1 MASNNKRPGAAPATR
16 DQISPESVRRL
27 QIFAELSAAS
37 TATRPQSDWKE
48 AGDFSVAARRRQ
60 DMEQPC
66 DSVRASSTTQ
76 IRGAAGLLCVGSKA
90 GGAAVGVRQS
100 APSLSSALRQ
110 QGEGRGRTLAA
121 AINTAAANSRDV
133 VRGMKLE
140 NARRSLQL
148 PTNPARQQPPPR
160 PAQQPATGN
169 VGAKR
174 AGMHAGLLDS
184 RPPDTTGGS
193 LATAHVV
200 PERDSAG
207 PAAARG
213 GLIDWPRVSFDS
225 LLHDDAP
232 ARSARPTAAERETQ
246 EHYLKQRW
254 KKKQFEWQQ
263 LQAQQSYCHHLAP
276 PVATASWII

>member
-1 MASNNKRPGAAPATR
+1 MR
-16 DQISPESVRRL
+16 
-27 QIFAELSAAS
+27 
-37 TATRPQSDWKE
+37 
-48 AGDFSVAARRRQ
+48 AG
-60 DMEQPC
+60 
-66 DSVRASSTTQ
+66 STTQ

-90 GGAAVGVRQS
+90 GAAAAVGVRQS

-160 PAQQPATGN
+160 QAQQPATGN

-174 AGMHAGLLDS
+174 AGTHAGLLDS
-184 RPPDTTGGS
+184 RPPDTTGGA
-193 LATAHVV
+193 LAMAHATR
-200 PERDSAG
+200 ERESAR
-207 PAAARG
+207 PAARG
-213 GLIDWPRVSFDS
+213 GPVDWPRASFDS
-225 LLHDDAP
+225 LLREDAP
-232 ARSARPTAAERETQ
+232 ARSARPTAGERETQ

-254 KKKQFEWQQ
+254 KKKQFEWQ
-263 LQAQQSYCHHLAP
+263 LHQAQQSYCHHLAP
-276 PVATASWII
+276 PVAIA